1 MRCDRWFGRAHRPR
15 WGRQSLA
22 VTISAVA
29 AIGLAACGSS
39 GSSSS
44 SSSAAS
50 GGSASPIL
58 IGIIGPL
65 SGADAGLGA
74 PDLQGAAIAAQLVN
88 ASGGVL
94 GRTIKIMSAD
104 DQATGSGAVTA
115 LHTLAGDGVGLIV
128 GGNTTPECQAMIPLL
143 SSLKIVEMPSGCA
156 TDDLTGAGVNPWYF
170 RSYAP
175 AGPQISALM
184 KYLCQKYPGVTTV
197 DHMTPDYDFGQFQ
210 RQEVNSGL
218 ASCGVK
224 SGTTVLAPI
233 TATSASSL
241 VADILAHRSS
251 TAKSTAFLDFNIF
264 GPALTSAVKIGA
276 PEGLFTGYRAVF
288 STSGP
293 AYTTEL
299 PSFGSA
305 APDVYLVSDYTYL
318 NTGGLSA
325 SFESAFKAK
334 YGQEPS
340 AEAGEVFGSIEA
352 IVAAIKKAGS
362 ADPNSVRMALAGLTY
377 TATQAAPVTINATT
391 HQGNPELNF
400 LYYTGQ
406 TAELIGSAP
415 YPTGS

>member
-1 MRCDRWFGRAHRPR
+1 MPCDSWSGTDRRRRRGRK
-15 WGRQSLA
+15 SLT
-22 VTISAVA
+22 VTIAAVA
-29 AIGLAACGSS
+29 TIGLAACSSSGSS

-44 SSSAAS
+44 SGSAAAA
-50 GGSASPIL
+50 GPIT

-94 GRTIKIMSAD
+94 GRTIVIKSAD

-115 LHTLAGDGVGLIV
+115 LHTLAGAGVGLIV
-128 GGNTTPECQAMIPLL
+128 GGNTTPECAAMIPLL

-156 TDDLTGAGVNPWYF
+156 TDDLTGPGVNPWYF
-170 RSYAP
+170 RSYSP
-175 AGPQISALM
+175 AGPQITALTH
-184 KYLCQKYPGVTTV
+184 YLCQKFPGTTTV
-197 DHMTPDYDFGQFQ
+197 DHMTPDYDFGIFQ
-210 RQEVNSGL
+210 REEVNAGL

-224 SGTTVLAPI
+224 SGTTVLVPI
-233 TATSASSL
+233 TATSASST
-241 VADILAHRSS
+241 VADILAHRPS

-264 GPALTSAVKIGA
+264 GPALTSAVKIGG

-299 PSFGSA
+299 PTFGSA

-325 SFESAFKAK
+325 SFEAAFKAK

-352 IVAAIKKAGS
+352 LVAAIKKAGS
-362 ADPNSVRMALAGLTY
+362 ADPNSVRMAMAGLTY
-377 TATQAAPVTINATT
+377 TSTQAAPITIDATT
-391 HQGNPELNF
+391 HQGNPDLHF

-406 TAELIGSAP
+406 TATLVGSAP

>member
-1 MRCDRWFGRAHRPR
+1 MPCDRWSGRARRPR
-15 WGRQSLA
+15 LGRQSLA
-22 VTISAVA
+22 VTVA
-29 AIGLAACGSS
+29 AIATIGLAACGSS
-39 GSSSS
+39 ATSSSS
-44 SSSAAS
+44 SSSA
-50 GGSASPIL
+50 GPIT

-65 SGADAGLGA
+65 SGPDAGLGA

-94 GRTIKIMSAD
+94 GRKIKIQSAD

-115 LHTLAGDGVGLIV
+115 LHTLSGDGVGLIV
-128 GGNTTPECQAMIPLL
+128 GGNTTPECLAMIPLL
-143 SSLKIVEMPSGCA
+143 SSLKIVEMPAGCA
-156 TDDLTGAGVNPWYF
+156 TDDLTGTGVNPWYF
-170 RSYAP
+170 RSYAS
-175 AGPQISALM
+175 AGPQVLALM
-184 KYLCQKYPGVTTV
+184 HYLCQKFPGVTTV

-210 RQEVNSGL
+210 KQEVDSGL
-218 ASCGVK
+218 TSCGVK
-224 SGTTVLAPI
+224 TGTTVLASI
-233 TATSASSL
+233 TATSASSY
-241 VADILAHRSS
+241 VADILAHRSP
-251 TAKSTAFLDFNIF
+251 TAKKTAFLDFNIF

-334 YGQEPS
+334 YNQEPS

-362 ADPNSVRMALAGLTY
+362 ADPNSVRMAMAGLTY

-391 HQGNPELNF
+391 HQGNPELHF
-400 LYYTGQ
+400 LYYVGQ
-406 TAELIGSAP
+406 SATLVGSAP
-415 YPTGS
+415 YPNG